1 VTAKA
6 GDIIL
11 VPSNEPHRIGSGPDV
26 RPVNVEPLIQA
37 GPDGG
42 LARIAFGG
50 GGERTSILCGF
61 LGTSAPASPIL
72 ALMPA
77 VLTIGVEE
85 GASASWIESS
95 FRFAAHQLSM
105 GLVEQPTVLGKLAE
119 LLFMEAVRRYVASL
133 RPDQAGWLSAL
144 GDPVVGRALA
154 LMHSRMMHR
163 WTTEELAREVG
174 LSRSAF
180 ADRFTAKVGEPPMR
194 YLGNCRLQ
202 NAADRLRGSRDPVAR
217 IAYDTGYESEAAFNR
232 AFKRAYALPPSG
244 WRKQNQPAG

>member
-1 VTAKA
+1 
-6 GDIIL
+6 
-11 VPSNEPHRIGSGPDV
+11 
-26 RPVNVEPLIQA
+26 
-37 GPDGG
+37 
-42 LARIAFGG
+42 
-50 GGERTSILCGF
+50 
-61 LGTSAPASPIL
+61 
-72 ALMPA
+72 
-77 VLTIGVEE
+77 
-85 GASASWIESS
+85 
-95 FRFAAHQLSM
+95 
-105 GLVEQPTVLGKLAE
+105 
-119 LLFMEAVRRYVASL
+119 MEAVRRYVASL

-180 ADRFTAKVGEPPMR
+180 ADRFTARVGEPPMR